1 MTPEQFIETHAEALD
16 KRLQAHKVNLIRMR
30 DEEEAGGRTE
40 AVRVLGAEI
49 DSVHEIQNDLGR
61 ITRAESVK

>member
-1 MTPEQFIETHAEALD
+1 MTPEQFMETHAEALD
-16 KRLQAHKVNLIRMR
+16 KRLQAHKVSLIRMQ
-30 DEEEAGGRTE
+30 DEEKAAGRTE

-49 DSVHEIQNDLGR
+49 DSVNEIQNDLGQ